1 MTDDEAAAFVARAL
15 ARPYA
20 RDLFGIEL
28 VSVAPGAVTLAL
40 PHRPQFEH
48 APGCF
53 QGTVTSALAELAASY
68 SAATASD
75 AGYDHMTVQQSIN
88 FIGAGRGCR
97 LVAEGKVVS
106 SGATT
111 SVSMADVFAEDDDRH
126 LCAMMTMTM
135 RHRAPR

>member
-40 PHRPQFEH
+40 PHRVQFEH
-48 APGCF
+48 APGLF
-53 QGTVTSALAELAASY
+53 QGTITSALAELAASY

-75 AGYDHMTVQQSIN
+75 PAFDHMTVQQSIH
-88 FIGAGRGCR
+88 FLGAARGCR
-97 LVAEGKVVS
+97 LVAEGRVVR
-106 SGATT
+106 SGRST
-111 SVSMADVFAEDDDRH
+111 SVSMADVFAEDGGRRH
-126 LCAMMTMTM
+126 CAMMTMTM
-135 RHRAPR
+135 RHRASR